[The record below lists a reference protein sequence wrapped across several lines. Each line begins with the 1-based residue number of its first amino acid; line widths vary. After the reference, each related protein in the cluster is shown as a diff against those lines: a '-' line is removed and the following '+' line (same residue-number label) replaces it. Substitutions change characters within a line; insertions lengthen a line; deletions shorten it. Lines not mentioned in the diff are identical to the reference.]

1 MLSQV
6 VGYSFWALTGV
17 TKQNTEES
25 SGTAGTKADLRS
37 ISCWASSLMRTSR
50 LSICAPRGECVCP
63 FCSQIRPVVAQLLLP
78 WYDACAVEH
87 SFVIL
92 RVGSIGDCFFFTN
105 RSHEKGLLVV
115 KVQRAQ
121 QFGDGS
127 PCWIFLWATPK
138 RRFVVIANQ
147 ASRNVSELVLP
158 APKTPAMAKEDRP
171 DCRAE
176 TMDRAIERMWA
187 LSVPAAEH
195 SCRLKPV
202 AWGQYRGVSAVT
214 NRPKSACRLCNSS
227 SAPSN

>member
-127 PCWIFLWATPK
+127 PCWIF
-138 RRFVVIANQ
+138 F
-147 ASRNVSELVLP
+147 
-158 APKTPAMAKEDRP
+158 MGD
-171 DCRAE
+171 AE
-176 TMDRAIERMWA
+176 TFFPRVRTPWGM
-187 LSVPAAEH
+187 VPR
-195 SCRLKPV
+195 SSLKGGKNSLMVEKRTRTPNTTQTKQPK
-202 AWGQYRGVSAVT
+202 AH
-214 NRPKSACRLCNSS
+214 RPSLHHHVVFPLC
-227 SAPSN
+227 